1 MMAMGIF
8 ALAAVGITATVVQT
22 QKISKINLVRNTA
35 YTVAEGYLEQMK
47 NITAEELLASL
58 EDPENTPLPLKS
70 ITAIDGEKTEA
81 DDPLYLEQKN
91 KRQVLADIVTNAK
104 GGTQY
109 MYVTVYVSPSLK
121 DLRQEKIGLPAIE
134 LQLDFTYS
142 APDLDNLPG
151 LKGTV
156 RTLKII
162 N

>member
-1 MMAMGIF
+1 
-8 ALAAVGITATVVQT
+8 
-22 QKISKINLVRNTA
+22 
-35 YTVAEGYLEQMK
+35 
-47 NITAEELLASL
+47 
-58 EDPENTPLPLKS
+58 
-70 ITAIDGEKTEA
+70 
-81 DDPLYLEQKN
+81 
-91 KRQVLADIVTNAK
+91 VLADIVTNAK